1 MSGEVKLWRAVLR
14 QAIKDI
20 RSSDNWIL
28 KAQAT
33 RWFSRNNAD
42 FRMVC
47 EFAQVVPE
55 RLERA
60 VKRKFSRKK

>member
-1 MSGEVKLWRAVLR
+1 MNGEVKLWRAVLR

-20 RSSDNWIL
+20 RSQNWVL

-33 RWFSRNNAD
+33 RWFSQNNAD